1 MRAHT
6 WGDDVDDVDDDD
18 DDDDGVDDEDKD
30 VEEWGGR
37 WRDCDAYT
45 PRIKKNNQNYLNIMY
60 IITILLSTILRILF
74 WPEDVRTTNKHK
86 IKLFN
91 QHNPRNKSNFL

>member
-18 DDDDGVDDEDKD
+18 DEVDDED

-37 WRDCDAYT
+37 WRECDAYT
-45 PRIKKNNQNYLNIMY
+45 PELFDYVLK
-60 IITILLSTILRILF
+60 ILLTNRSIASMLLR
-74 WPEDVRTTNKHK
+74 
-86 IKLFN
+86 
-91 QHNPRNKSNFL
+91 